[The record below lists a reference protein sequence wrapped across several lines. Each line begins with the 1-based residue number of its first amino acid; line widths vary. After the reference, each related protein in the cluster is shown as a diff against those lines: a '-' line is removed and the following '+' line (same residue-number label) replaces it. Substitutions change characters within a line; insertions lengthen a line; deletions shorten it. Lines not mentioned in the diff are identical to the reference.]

1 MAHARLRRLR
11 LYLVRSGHRDGLR
24 REPLWISVRASAA
37 DSCSAKM
44 GVDHIVLDGWQ
55 VDHSSIFVAGDRQ
68 VGDQRYLMSVEWSTV
83 DLVSP

>member
-1 MAHARLRRLR
+1 MDVKPVEGVLFVFDPLE
-11 LYLVRSGHRDGLR
+11 GHEPFNDGVTV
-24 REPLWISVRASAA
+24 EGPDTVAE
-37 DSCSAKM
+37 KTVGV